1 METAIYQAYV
11 RILTR
16 ELRPATGC
24 TEPIAIAYAAAM
36 ARNTLG
42 AVPDEIQA
50 HCSGNIIKNV
60 YGVTVPNS
68 GGGRG
73 VEIAAALGAVAGNA
87 DRELEVL
94 ALMAQGQS
102 NSQIAESLFVSGAAV
117 GKHVANIFAKMGL
130 TPDQENRRV
139 RAILTYLQDKAPR

>member
-94 ALMAQGQS
+94 ARVSPEDLDRARGMVRRGKCSCLLAENAPPWARFAALHSCTAQ
-102 NSQIAESLFVSGAAV
+102 
-117 GKHVANIFAKMGL
+117 
-130 TPDQENRRV
+130 TRRSWA
-139 RAILTYLQDKAPR
+139 R